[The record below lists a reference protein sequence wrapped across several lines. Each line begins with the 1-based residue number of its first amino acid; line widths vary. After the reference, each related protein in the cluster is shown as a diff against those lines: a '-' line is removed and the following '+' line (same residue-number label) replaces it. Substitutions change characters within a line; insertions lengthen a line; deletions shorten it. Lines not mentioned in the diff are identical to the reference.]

1 MKIELPYHHHRISIE
16 IPDGIQIEIVTA
28 REHASRVQSDLFRQ
42 ALANPLNSVSVEAF
56 MNSGKEFLFI
66 INDATR
72 PTPTAVVLESV
83 YDIIRDKDI
92 KFMIATGTHRSPTLK
107 ELQDIMGRFY
117 LEFKDCILI
126 HDARNEDEL
135 VKAGHSRA
143 GHEIWINRHVHQAR
157 KMVVINSVEPH
168 YFAGYTGGRKS
179 FFPGIAGYHT
189 IEQNHRFAMSQD
201 SCSLKLRGNPVHED
215 MVDSLRCLGD
225 KDIFSIQTVLDLK
238 NNIFAVTAG
247 HIHDSFMA
255 AVREAESIFS
265 VKVRNQSD
273 IVIAVVLPP
282 KDINLYQAQNSLE
295 NAKLILKDG
304 GILILVSSCREGI
317 GPSAFFDLLSGS
329 STPQEVL
336 KTVEN
341 GYKLGYHK
349 AVKIA
354 QTLERA
360 EIWGVTELPESQ
372 LESIFIRSFHSL
384 QEAVGQAVQS
394 QGSRASMTVLMD
406 SDRAVPVIGP

>member
-1 MKIELPYHHHRISIE
+1 MKIELPYHRHRIPIE
-16 IPDGIQIEIVTA
+16 IPDGIQTEIVTA
-28 REHASRVQSDLFRQ
+28 REHPSRVQSDLFRQ
-42 ALANPLNSVSVEAF
+42 ALANPLNSVSVEEF
-56 MNSGKEFLFI
+56 MNSGQEFFFI

-92 KFMIATGTHRSPTLK
+92 KFMIATGIHRSPTPK

-135 VKAGHSRA
+135 VKVGHSRA
-143 GHEIWINRHVHQAR
+143 GYEIWINRHVHQAR
-157 KMVVINSVEPH
+157 KLAVINSVEPH

-215 MVDSLRCLGD
+215 MVDSLRCLGN

-247 HIHDSFMA
+247 HIHDSFIA
-255 AVREAESIFS
+255 AVKEAESIFS
-265 VKVRNQSD
+265 VKVRNRSD

-304 GILILVSSCREGI
+304 GILILVSPCREGI
-317 GPSAFFDLLSGS
+317 GPSVFFDLLSGFN
-329 STPQEVL
+329 TPQDVL
-336 KTVEN
+336 RAVES

-349 AVKIA
+349 ALKIA
-354 QTLERA
+354 QILERA
-360 EIWGVTELPESQ
+360 EIWGITELPESQ

-384 QEAVGQAVQS
+384 QEAVDQAIQR
-394 QGSRASMTVLMD
+394 QGSRASITVLMD
-406 SDRAVPVIGP
+406 SDRTVPVIEP

>member
-1 MKIELPYHHHRISIE
+1 MKIELPYHFHHIPIE
-16 IPDGIQIEIVTA
+16 IPNGIQTEIVTA
-28 REHASRVQSDLFRQ
+28 REHSSRVQSDLFRQ
-42 ALANPLNSVSVEAF
+42 ALANPLNSVSIQEF
-56 MNSGKEFLFI
+56 MNSGQEFFFI

-92 KFMIATGTHRSPTLK
+92 KFMIATGTHRSPTPK
-107 ELQDIMGRFY
+107 ELQGIMGRFY

-135 VKAGHSRA
+135 VKAGFSRA
-143 GHEIWINRHVHQAR
+143 GHEIWINRHIHQVR
-157 KMVVINSVEPH
+157 KLVVINSVEPH

-215 MVDSLRCLGD
+215 MVDSMRCLGD

-238 NNIFAVTAG
+238 NNIYAVTAG

-265 VKVRNQSD
+265 VKVRNRSD

-317 GPSAFFDLLSGS
+317 GPPAFFDLLSGFK
-329 STPQEVL
+329 TPQDVL
-336 KTVEN
+336 KALES

-384 QEAVGQAVQS
+384 QEAVGQAVQR

-406 SDRAVPVIGP
+406 SDRMVPVIGP